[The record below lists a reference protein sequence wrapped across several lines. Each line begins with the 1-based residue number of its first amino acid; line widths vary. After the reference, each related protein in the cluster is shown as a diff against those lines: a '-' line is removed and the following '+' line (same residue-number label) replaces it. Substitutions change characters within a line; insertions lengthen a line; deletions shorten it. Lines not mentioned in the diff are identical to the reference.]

1 MLERAST
8 LVILSAI
15 VVGIAGIGVFG
26 SPVVERVVI
35 DCLIKLTVVVGLS
48 IFVGNSGI
56 VSFGHASFAA
66 IAAYGAAWFTLPI
79 AIKKIFLPHL
89 PAFVLATQ
97 VSLPTGAAIGMGAAA
112 ITALCIGFVIVRL
125 SGISA
130 SMATFAWLSIVVT
143 VFNNADS
150 LTKGTSSLVGLPLA
164 TGITQATVCAI
175 GSIGVAFLFKNSH
188 WGLMLRA
195 SREDEIAAAGSGIAV
210 RELRLA
216 AFVLS
221 AAVVGLGGV
230 LQGHFLGVLSVS
242 QFYLE
247 FTFLTLAMLVLGGMR
262 SLSGAVIGTLVVSL
276 IAEALKVLASG
287 LSVGS
292 YSLGPLPGLR
302 EMGLALLMLAI
313 LLLRPRG
320 LMGDREFTLTR
331 RTFAAKSAS
340 RSQAVRGQAKL

>member
-1 MLERAST
+1 MLQRVST
-8 LVILSAI
+8 IVILSAI
-15 VVGIAGIGVFG
+15 VVAVAGIGVFG
-26 SPVVERVVI
+26 SPIVERVVI

-66 IAAYGAAWFTLPI
+66 IAAYGAAWFTIPI
-79 AIKKIFLPHL
+79 AMKKVFLPHL
-89 PAFVLATQ
+89 PAYVLATQ
-97 VSLPTGAAIGMGAAA
+97 VTLPTGAVIGMSAAL

-130 SMATFAWLSIVVT
+130 SMATFAWLSIVIT

-164 TGITQATVCAI
+164 TGIKEATVCAI
-175 GSIGVAFLFKNSH
+175 GSICVAFLFKNSP
-188 WGLMLRA
+188 WGLMLQA
-195 SREDEIAAAGSGIAV
+195 SREDEIAAMGSGIAV
-210 RELRLA
+210 REVRLA
-216 AFVLS
+216 AFALS
-221 AAVVGLGGV
+221 AGVVGLGGV
-230 LQGHFLGVLSVS
+230 LQGHFLGMLSVS

-262 SLSGAVIGTLVVSL
+262 SLSGAVIGTLVVSM
-276 IAEALKVLASG
+276 IAEGLKVLASG
-287 LSVGS
+287 LTVGS

-302 EMGLALLMLAI
+302 EMGLALLMLGI

-331 RTFAAKSAS
+331 RTFATKSAS
-340 RSQAVRGQAKL
+340 RSQAVGGQAKL